1 MSTPSPRAASR
12 WTMIAVLVPLLGLGV
27 LVGRAEVA
35 TRNAPVW
42 TIPITGVDPR
52 DLLHGQYLEYQY
64 RLRWVATD
72 TCGAPDGPRPTP
84 GCCVCL
90 TRSGA
95 DGVDPFAQQIDC
107 DTPEPRCE
115 SIVRADGM
123 LPPQRYFVPEASARA
138 LEQELRTRDA
148 ALRVTATPQRELA
161 VGELLLDGRPWRE
174 LVP

>member
-1 MSTPSPRAASR
+1 
-12 WTMIAVLVPLLGLGV
+12 
-27 LVGRAEVA
+27 
-35 TRNAPVW
+35 
-42 TIPITGVDPR
+42 
-52 DLLHGQYLEYQY
+52 
-64 RLRWVATD
+64 
-72 TCGAPDGPRPTP
+72 
-84 GCCVCL
+84 VCL